1 MQFADRLNNVE
12 TSAIREL
19 FKLLGKPGIIS
30 FAGGFP
36 DAAMFDVDGVQAA
49 ANAALK
55 EEPGAALQYGATEGY
70 QPFREQ
76 IVGLMAAKGVQSL
89 TPDQLIVTTGSQQG
103 LDLLGKTLVSPGDK
117 VIVEGPT
124 FLATIQC
131 FRLYGAEVIS
141 APTDENGVIPEALE
155 QLIAEHQP
163 KLVYLIPTFGNPSGA
178 MLSLERRKAVLEMA
192 VKHNTLIVEDDP
204 YGDLYFGDAPPP
216 SLLNLSASVPGS
228 RELLVHC
235 GSLSKVLSPGLRVG
249 WMVAPAD
256 LLAKATMCK
265 QFSDAHTSTF
275 AQATAAQ
282 YLKSGAMPATL
293 AHVRLTGAGGKVA
306 DGNVLAKSAIEK
318 GVAFVPGTPFFCAN
332 PDNATLRLSFATVGV
347 DKIREGVARLG
358 QALGIEEAGRWIAA
372 GQRDHAG
379 AREIGKQLAYRRP
392 DRLGKH
398 GGKGGQCAVLTHAAT
413 PDSSARTWALDCC
426 SEASYKAISSCTLAP
441 SAPSKTCCAAWAW
454 YCFCSSPPRLDWKMP
469 AALTGRKSS
478 YTSGSYWMNP
488 ASIKA
493 DSSDVSG
500 VPALPVRKYRK
511 YASPWSCNA
520 A

>member
-36 DAAMFDVDGVQAA
+36 DSAMFDVEGIRAA
-49 ANAALK
+49 SNAALA

-70 QPFREQ
+70 NPLREQ
-76 IVGLMAAKGVQSL
+76 LATFMTAKGATDVAA
-89 TPDQLIVTTGSQQG
+89 DNLIVTTGSQQA
-103 LDLLGKTLVSPGDK
+103 LDLLGKTLISPGDK

-131 FRLYGAEVIS
+131 FRLYGAELIS
-141 APTDENGVIPEALE
+141 APIDGNGVKTDELE
-155 QLIAEHQP
+155 KLIAEHKP
-163 KLVYLIPTFGNPSGA
+163 KFVYLIPTFGNPSGA

-216 SLLNLSASVPGS
+216 SLLNLSATVPGS
-228 RELLVHC
+228 RDLLVHC

-249 WMVAPAD
+249 WMIAPAE
-256 LLAKATMCK
+256 LLGKATMCK

-282 YLKSGAMPATL
+282 YLKAGRMPATL
-293 AHVRLTGAGGKVA
+293 AHVRKVYAERAQAMGDALRKELGDAIEFVQPQGGLFVWVRLTGAGGKVA
-306 DGNVLAKSAIEK
+306 DGNVLAKRAIEK

-332 PDNATLRLSFATVGV
+332 PDHATFRLSFATADV

-358 QALGIEEAGRWIAA
+358 QAI
-372 GQRDHAG
+372 
-379 AREIGKQLAYRRP
+379 
-392 DRLGKH
+392 
-398 GGKGGQCAVLTHAAT
+398 
-413 PDSSARTWALDCC
+413 
-426 SEASYKAISSCTLAP
+426 
-441 SAPSKTCCAAWAW
+441 
-454 YCFCSSPPRLDWKMP
+454 
-469 AALTGRKSS
+469 
-478 YTSGSYWMNP
+478 
-488 ASIKA
+488 
-493 DSSDVSG
+493 
-500 VPALPVRKYRK
+500 
-511 YASPWSCNA
+511 
-520 A
+520 